1 MTPSFDIVAASAMG
15 EGPDAVRRDEQPPPD
30 KYGYSPAI
38 LPSMIAT
45 SARQRAKDQIFVETL
60 ATTFVPG
67 RVLEIGAGCGQL
79 SELLQARGRPVTPSD
94 IAPFLVEYMSSRGL
108 KPITVDALDITAG
121 IDRPYENVFAQGL
134 STLITRDE
142 PTIAQTYRSVHQAL
156 TPGGRFVFILPAG
169 WRERWSDANVHLR
182 LGQAAGLRVVR
193 RFRHQALPSRL
204 YSRLPRP
211 VLRLIDATVGRVLG
225 ARWVFVFARD
235 GG

>member
-1 MTPSFDIVAASAMG
+1 MTLGLDAVAASAMSDQ
-15 EGPDAVRRDEQPPPD
+15 PDAVRRDEEPPAD
-30 KYGYSPAI
+30 EYGYSPAI

-60 ATTFVPG
+60 ATTFAPG

-79 SELLQARGRPVTPSD
+79 SELLQARGRLVTPSD
-94 IAPFLVEYMSSRGL
+94 IAPFLVDYMASRGL
-108 KPITVDALDITAG
+108 KPITVDALDISAG

-142 PTIAQTYRSVHQAL
+142 RTIAGTYVSVHQAL
-156 TPGGRFVFILPAG
+156 TRGGRFVFILPAG
-169 WRERWSDANVHLR
+169 WRERWSDADVHLR
-182 LGQAAGLRVVR
+182 LARAAGFRVVR

-204 YSRLPRP
+204 YARLPRP

-225 ARWVFVFARD
+225 VRWVFVFARD
-235 GG
+235 DG